1 MYPLSIAEIDD
12 STDKDIDDTIDK
24 VIDDTIDKDLNL
36 DTSGGITV
44 KDYEFR

>member
-1 MYPLSIAEIDD
+1 MAEIDD

-44 KDYEFR
+44 KD